1 MTRKQAGVT
10 MSKDPGA
17 QPLQNWVKSLDDLHR
32 EFEDSKSEIM
42 ALRLETKEESKERA
56 KRERLGKAT
65 LRDKEEA
72 PVARFASERH
82 IDDLREYLS
91 AAREAIPD
99 LEAMFRAEVPTPA
112 FLVTWGVFQL
122 CYGLVMGSCSRSGDP
137 FDTFRMQIRA
147 SAEKKTAAAKKR
159 KFVAVLLKAKLDA
172 GGTGKTIYEDVADQV
187 LNYIA
192 TANLPPNFD
201 EKWFR
206 SLIDPTSKKLRA
218 TYNDRHLARAEIEVL
233 AALPRGDIP
242 SI

>member
-1 MTRKQAGVT
+1 MRRKQAGVT

-17 QPLQNWVKSLDDLHR
+17 QPLQNWVKSLDDLHH

-42 ALRLETKEESKERA
+42 ALRLETKEEGKERA
-56 KRERLGKAT
+56 KREALGKAT
-65 LRDKEEA
+65 LRDKEDA

-91 AAREAIPD
+91 AAQEAIPD
-99 LEAMFRAEVPTPA
+99 LEAMFSAEVPTPA

-137 FDTFRMQIRA
+137 FDSFRMQTRA
-147 SAEKKTAAAKKR
+147 SAENMAAAAQKR
-159 KFVAVLLKAKLDA
+159 KFVAVLLKTKLDA

-187 LNYIA
+187 LNYI
-192 TANLPPNFD
+192 TTGNLSPNFD
-201 EKWFR
+201 AKWFR
-206 SLIDPTSKKLRA
+206 SLIHPASKKLRA
-218 TYNDRHLARAEIEVL
+218 TYNGRHLARAEIEVL